1 MDFCTFFLYKFL
13 NVYIEGTGAALISF
27 IENNSTAVLKV
38 DASGVILSANAT
50 AYKIFG
56 YPEDFLTGCEVK
68 KLFPA
73 SAREETGGLGVLSS
87 LTQSDR
93 VNTLETVALRGD
105 DTEFSVEVVLSAVNT
120 NNGKVYVCQVRDIS
134 GRQFTD
140 STDSILHTTL
150 RRVLRG
156 QTPEQFCPSVCEK
169 LVDLLDCPLVWIGTK
184 EDDGSVNVCAAA
196 GVRSAGF
203 PEKPV
208 RWDDPRESFGPSGY
222 VIRSKKTTVVSL
234 DDDKAVDEDGR
245 EHTRQIIC
253 FPLVSHKGVEGVLE
267 IHSAF
272 GKMDLNMLQRL
283 ETFSLRLALS
293 LQIAKDQK
301 NLRLQEASLIS
312 SPTPIF
318 FTDTDG
324 VVFWVNK
331 AFTKLSGYRE
341 EEILNQKISLLKSGI
356 QDAAFY
362 NDLWSTIKGGKTWRG
377 EIVERHKTG
386 SLFTVEQ
393 VIAPVSDASGAVS
406 HYVAIQEDVTERKNA
421 EGRIQHLAN
430 YDQLTGLPNRRLF
443 HERLVEIIARAEKYK
458 TKAALIFADLTNFN
472 RINDTLGHSTGDKLL
487 KAIADRLSRLVSNND
502 FLARIGGDEFA
513 IISENIA
520 NAEAV
525 ALKARSVIETI
536 LAPMQM
542 GNVEVN
548 VGACVGIAI
557 YPDDETE
564 PDRLVNFTDM
574 ALHKAVRSAPNSY
587 FFFSQEMNAE
597 TEERLSLESD
607 LRRALSN
614 NEFVL
619 YYQPQLDLKTG
630 KVLSFEALIR
640 WINPERGM
648 VPPLKFIPIAEDTGL
663 IIPIGNWVL
672 KEALRQMKEW
682 DSLGVPPI
690 CTAVNLSVIQ
700 FQQDDLAA
708 NVEDLLKQFDMSSER
723 LELELTESVVM
734 QDAQKAGN
742 ILSRLSNVG
751 IKLAIDDF
759 GTGYSSLSYLKRFAV
774 NRLKID
780 QSFVRDMTSNSDDA
794 EIAQAII
801 NLGHTLGLEI
811 VSEGVETPEQL
822 ALLRQQGCDV
832 IQGYYIGKPM
842 PAEQI
847 PEFLRN
853 FSLKD

>member
-1 MDFCTFFLYKFL
+1 MKIAPT
-13 NVYIEGTGAALISF
+13 
-27 IENNSTAVLKV
+27 
-38 DASGVILSANAT
+38 GVILSANAV
-50 AYKIFG
+50 AHKIFG
-56 YPEDFLTGCEVK
+56 YPDGSLVNCEIKKILPAAAACDGAVLGQLT
-68 KLFPA
+68 P
-73 SAREETGGLGVLSS
+73 
-87 LTQSDR
+87 LTVSDR
-93 VNTLETVALRGD
+93 INTLETVALRKD
-105 DTEFSVEVVLSAVNT
+105 DTEFSVELVLSAADT
-120 NNGKVYVCQVRDIS
+120 RDGTQYICQVRDVS

-140 STDSILHTTL
+140 SMDAILHTAL

-156 QTPEQFCPSVCEK
+156 QAPERFCGPVCEK

-184 EDDGSVNVCAAA
+184 EDDGTVCVRASAGRAAN
-196 GVRSAGF
+196 GF
-203 PEKPV
+203 PEKTV
-208 RWDDPRESFGPSGY
+208 RWDDPREAFGPTGY
-222 VIRSKKTTVVSL
+222 AIRSKKTTVVSL
-234 DDDKAVDEDGR
+234 EGDKIIDSDGS
-245 EHTRQIIC
+245 EHIRQIIC
-253 FPLVSHKGVEGVLE
+253 FPLVSHRGVEGVLE
-267 IHSAF
+267 IHSGF
-272 GKMDLNMLQRL
+272 GRMDPVTLQRL

-293 LQIAKDQK
+293 LQIAQDQK
-301 NLRLQEASLIS
+301 NLRLQQASLLS
-312 SPTPIF
+312 SPSPIF

-341 EEILNQKISLLKSGI
+341 DEILNRKISLLKSGI

-362 NDLWSTIKGGKTWRG
+362 ENLWSTIKSGKTWRG

-393 VIAPVSDASGAVS
+393 VIAPVFDANGEIS
-406 HYVAIQEDVTERKNA
+406 HFVAMQEDVTERKNA

-443 HERLVEIIARAEKYK
+443 REQLNEIIERSKKYN
-458 TKAALIFADLTNFN
+458 TKVALLFADLTNFN
-472 RINDTLGHSTGDKLL
+472 RINDTLGHAAGDKLL
-487 KAIADRLSRLVSNND
+487 KEIADRLSRLVSNND

-513 IISENIA
+513 IVSENVA

-525 ALKARSVIETI
+525 AVKARSMIETI
-536 LAPMQM
+536 LAPMQIE
-542 GNVEVN
+542 NVEVN

-557 YPDDETE
+557 CPDDDVE
-564 PDRLVNFTDM
+564 PERLVNFTDM
-574 ALHKAVRSAPNSY
+574 ALHKAVRSSPNSY

-597 TEERLSLESD
+597 TAERLALEHD
-607 LRRALSN
+607 LRRALAN

-630 KVLSFEALIR
+630 KILSFEALIR
-640 WINPERGM
+640 WINPDRGM
-648 VPPLKFIPIAEDTGL
+648 VSPMKFIPIAEDTGL

-672 KEALRQMKEW
+672 QEALRQMTQW
-682 DSLGVPPI
+682 DAQGLPPV
-690 CTAVNLSVIQ
+690 CVAVNLSVVQ
-700 FQQDDLAA
+700 FQQDDLASS
-708 NVEDLLKQFDMSSER
+708 VEEALKLYDMPSNR

-742 ILSRLSNVG
+742 VLSRLSNVG

-801 NLGHTLGLEI
+801 NLGHTLGLDI
-811 VSEGVETPEQL
+811 VSEGVETAEQL
-822 ALLRQQGCDV
+822 NLLKRQGCDV
-832 IQGYYIGKPM
+832 IQGYYVGKPM
-842 PAEQI
+842 PAEKI
-847 PEFLRN
+847 PEY
-853 FSLKD
+853 LKSFDIKKISS

>member
-1 MDFCTFFLYKFL
+1 M
-13 NVYIEGTGAALISF
+13 
-27 IENNSTAVLKV
+27 
-38 DASGVILSANAT
+38 SANAV
-50 AYKIFG
+50 AHKIFG
-56 YPEDFLTGCEVK
+56 YPDDFLVGCEIRK
-68 KLFPA
+68 ILPAAAASDGAPLGKLTA
-73 SAREETGGLGVLSS
+73 
-87 LTQSDR
+87 LTVSDQ
-93 VNTLETVALRGD
+93 VNTLETVALRKD
-105 DTEFSVEVVLSAVNT
+105 DTEFAVELVLSAADTRGGVQ
-120 NNGKVYVCQVRDIS
+120 YICQVRDVS

-140 STDSILHTTL
+140 SMDSILHTAL

-156 QTPEQFCPSVCEK
+156 QSPAQFCGPVCEK

-184 EDDGSVNVCAAA
+184 EDDGSVNVCARA
-196 GVRSAGF
+196 GKMAEGF
-203 PEKPV
+203 PAKPV
-208 RWDDPRESFGPSGY
+208 RWDDPRETFGPTGY

-234 DDDKAVDEDGR
+234 EGDKIVDADGS
-245 EHTRQIIC
+245 EHVRQIIC
-253 FPLVSHKGVEGVLE
+253 FPLISHRGVEGVLE
-267 IHSAF
+267 IHSRF
-272 GKMDLNMLQRL
+272 GKMDLGTLQRL

-293 LQIAKDQK
+293 LQIAQDQK
-301 NLRLQEASLIS
+301 NLRLQEASLLS
-312 SPTPIF
+312 SPSPIF
-318 FTDTDG
+318 FTDTNG

-341 EEILNQKISLLKSGI
+341 DEILNSKISVLKSGI
-356 QDAAFY
+356 QDAVFY
-362 NDLWSTIKGGKTWRG
+362 ENLWSTIKAGKTWRG

-393 VIAPVSDASGAVS
+393 VIAPVFDANGQIS
-406 HYVAIQEDVTERKNA
+406 HFVAIQEDVTERKNA

-443 HERLVEIIARAEKYK
+443 REQLNEIIERAKKYN
-458 TKAALIFADLTNFN
+458 TKVALLFADLTNFN
-472 RINDTLGHSTGDKLL
+472 RINDTLGHAAGDKLL
-487 KAIADRLSRLVSNND
+487 KAIADRLARLVSNND

-513 IISENIA
+513 IVSENIA

-525 ALKARSVIETI
+525 AVKARSMIETI
-536 LAPMQM
+536 LAPMQIE
-542 GNVEVN
+542 NVEVN

-557 YPDDETE
+557 CPDDEVE
-564 PDRLVNFTDM
+564 PERLVNFTDM
-574 ALHKAVRSAPNSY
+574 ALHKAVRSSPNSY

-597 TEERLSLESD
+597 TAERLSLEHD
-607 LRRALSN
+607 LRRALAN

-630 KVLSFEALIR
+630 KILSFEALIR
-640 WINPERGM
+640 WINAERGM
-648 VPPLKFIPIAEDTGL
+648 VSPMKFIPIAEDTGL
-663 IIPIGNWVL
+663 IIPIGSWVL
-672 KEALRQMKEW
+672 QEALRQMTQW
-682 DSLGVPPI
+682 DAQGLSPFSV
-690 CTAVNLSVIQ
+690 AVNLSVVQ
-700 FQQDDLAA
+700 FQQDDLASG
-708 NVEDLLKQFDMSSER
+708 VEEALKRYNMPSSR

-742 ILSRLSNVG
+742 VLSRLSNVG

-822 ALLRQQGCDV
+822 NLLKRQGCDV
-832 IQGYYIGKPM
+832 IQGYYVGKPM
-842 PAEQI
+842 PADMI
-847 PEFLRN
+847 PDY
-853 FSLKD
+853 LKSFDLKKISS

>member
-1 MDFCTFFLYKFL
+1 M
-13 NVYIEGTGAALISF
+13 
-27 IENNSTAVLKV
+27 
-38 DASGVILSANAT
+38 SANAV
-50 AYKIFG
+50 AHKIFG
-56 YPEDFLTGCEVK
+56 YPDDFLVGCEIRK
-68 KLFPA
+68 ILPAA
-73 SAREETGGLGVLSS
+73 SASDGAPLGK
-87 LTQSDR
+87 LTALTVSDQ
-93 VNTLETVALRGD
+93 VNTLETVALRKD
-105 DTEFSVEVVLSAVNT
+105 DTEFAVELVLSAADTRDGVQ
-120 NNGKVYVCQVRDIS
+120 YICQVRDVS

-140 STDSILHTTL
+140 SMDSILHTAL

-156 QTPEQFCPSVCEK
+156 QSPAQFCGPVCEK

-184 EDDGSVNVCAAA
+184 EDDGSVNVCARA
-196 GVRSAGF
+196 GKMSEGF

-208 RWDDPRESFGPSGY
+208 RWDDPRETFGPTGY

-234 DDDKAVDEDGR
+234 EGDKIVDADGS
-245 EHTRQIIC
+245 EHVRQIIC
-253 FPLVSHKGVEGVLE
+253 FPLISHRGVEGVLE
-267 IHSAF
+267 IHSRF
-272 GKMDLNMLQRL
+272 GKMDLGTLQRL

-293 LQIAKDQK
+293 LQIAQDQK
-301 NLRLQEASLIS
+301 NLRLQEASLLS
-312 SPTPIF
+312 SPSPIF
-318 FTDTDG
+318 FTDTNG

-341 EEILNQKISLLKSGI
+341 DEILNSKISVLKSGI

-362 NDLWSTIKGGKTWRG
+362 ENLWSTIKAGKTWRG

-393 VIAPVSDASGAVS
+393 VIAPVFDANGQIS
-406 HYVAIQEDVTERKNA
+406 HFVAIQEDVTERKNA

-443 HERLVEIIARAEKYK
+443 REQLNEIIERAKKYN
-458 TKAALIFADLTNFN
+458 TKVALLFADLTNFN
-472 RINDTLGHSTGDKLL
+472 RINDTLGHAAGDKLL
-487 KAIADRLSRLVSNND
+487 KAIADRLARLVSNND

-513 IISENIA
+513 IVSENIA

-525 ALKARSVIETI
+525 AVKARSMIETI
-536 LAPMQM
+536 LAPMQIE
-542 GNVEVN
+542 NVEVN

-557 YPDDETE
+557 CPDDEVE
-564 PDRLVNFTDM
+564 PERLVNFTDM
-574 ALHKAVRSAPNSY
+574 ALHKAVRSSPNSY

-597 TEERLSLESD
+597 TAERLSLEHD
-607 LRRALSN
+607 LRRALAN

-630 KVLSFEALIR
+630 KILSFEALIR
-640 WINPERGM
+640 WINAERGM
-648 VPPLKFIPIAEDTGL
+648 VSPMKFIPIAEDTGL
-663 IIPIGNWVL
+663 IIPIGSWVL
-672 KEALRQMKEW
+672 QEALRQMTQW
-682 DSLGVPPI
+682 DAQGLPPFSV
-690 CTAVNLSVIQ
+690 AVNLSVVQ
-700 FQQDDLAA
+700 FQQDDLASG
-708 NVEDLLKQFDMSSER
+708 VEEALKRYNMPSNR

-742 ILSRLSNVG
+742 VLSRLSNVG

-822 ALLRQQGCDV
+822 NLLKRQGCDV
-832 IQGYYIGKPM
+832 IQGYYVGKPM
-842 PAEQI
+842 PADMI
-847 PEFLRN
+847 PDY
-853 FSLKD
+853 LKSFDLKKISS

>member
-1 MDFCTFFLYKFL
+1 M
-13 NVYIEGTGAALISF
+13 
-27 IENNSTAVLKV
+27 
-38 DASGVILSANAT
+38 SANAV
-50 AYKIFG
+50 AHKIFG
-56 YPEDFLTGCEVK
+56 YPDDFLVGCEIRK
-68 KLFPA
+68 ILPAAAASDGAPLGKLTA
-73 SAREETGGLGVLSS
+73 
-87 LTQSDR
+87 LTVSDQ
-93 VNTLETVALRGD
+93 VNTLETVALRKD
-105 DTEFSVEVVLSAVNT
+105 DTEFAVELVLSAADTRGGVQ
-120 NNGKVYVCQVRDIS
+120 YICQVRDVS

-140 STDSILHTTL
+140 SMDSILHTAL

-156 QTPEQFCPSVCEK
+156 QSPAQFCGPVCEK

-184 EDDGSVNVCAAA
+184 EDDGSVNVCARA
-196 GVRSAGF
+196 GKMAEGF
-203 PEKPV
+203 PAKPV
-208 RWDDPRESFGPSGY
+208 RWDDPRETFGPTGY

-234 DDDKAVDEDGR
+234 EGDKIVDADGS
-245 EHTRQIIC
+245 EHVRQIIC
-253 FPLVSHKGVEGVLE
+253 FPLISHRGVEGVLE
-267 IHSAF
+267 IHSRF
-272 GKMDLNMLQRL
+272 GKMDLGTLQRL

-293 LQIAKDQK
+293 LQIAQDQK
-301 NLRLQEASLIS
+301 NLRLQEASLLS
-312 SPTPIF
+312 SPSPIF
-318 FTDTDG
+318 FTDTNG

-341 EEILNQKISLLKSGI
+341 DEILNSKISVLKSGI

-362 NDLWSTIKGGKTWRG
+362 ENLWSTIKAGKTWRG

-393 VIAPVSDASGAVS
+393 VIAPVFDANGQIS
-406 HYVAIQEDVTERKNA
+406 HFVAIQEDVTERKNA

-443 HERLVEIIARAEKYK
+443 REQLNEIIERAKKYN
-458 TKAALIFADLTNFN
+458 TKVALLFADLTNFN
-472 RINDTLGHSTGDKLL
+472 RINDTLGHAAGDKLL
-487 KAIADRLSRLVSNND
+487 KAIADRLARLISNND

-513 IISENIA
+513 IVSENIA

-525 ALKARSVIETI
+525 AVKARSMIETI
-536 LAPMQM
+536 LAPMQIE
-542 GNVEVN
+542 NVEVN

-557 YPDDETE
+557 CPDDEVE
-564 PDRLVNFTDM
+564 PERLVNFTDM
-574 ALHKAVRSAPNSY
+574 ALHKAVRSSPNSY

-597 TEERLSLESD
+597 TAERLSLEHD
-607 LRRALSN
+607 LRRALAN

-630 KVLSFEALIR
+630 KILSFEALIR
-640 WINPERGM
+640 WINAERGM
-648 VPPLKFIPIAEDTGL
+648 VSPMKFIPIAEDTGL
-663 IIPIGNWVL
+663 IIPIGSWVL
-672 KEALRQMKEW
+672 QEALRQMTQW
-682 DSLGVPPI
+682 DAQGLPPFSV
-690 CTAVNLSVIQ
+690 AVNLSVVQ
-700 FQQDDLAA
+700 FQQDDLASG
-708 NVEDLLKQFDMSSER
+708 VEEALKRYNMPSSR

-742 ILSRLSNVG
+742 VLSRLSNVG

-822 ALLRQQGCDV
+822 NLLKRQGCDV
-832 IQGYYIGKPM
+832 IQGYYVGKPM
-842 PAEQI
+842 PADMI
-847 PEFLRN
+847 PDY
-853 FSLKD
+853 LKSFDLKKISS

>member
-1 MDFCTFFLYKFL
+1 M
-13 NVYIEGTGAALISF
+13 
-27 IENNSTAVLKV
+27 
-38 DASGVILSANAT
+38 SANAV
-50 AYKIFG
+50 AHKIFG
-56 YPEDFLTGCEVK
+56 YPDDFLVGCEIRK
-68 KLFPA
+68 ILPAAAASDGAPLGKLTA
-73 SAREETGGLGVLSS
+73 
-87 LTQSDR
+87 LTVSDQ
-93 VNTLETVALRGD
+93 VNTLETVALRKD
-105 DTEFSVEVVLSAVNT
+105 DTEFAVELVLSAADTRDGVQ
-120 NNGKVYVCQVRDIS
+120 YICQVRDVS

-140 STDSILHTTL
+140 SMDSILHTAL

-156 QTPEQFCPSVCEK
+156 QSPAQFCGPVCEK

-184 EDDGSVNVCAAA
+184 EDDGSVNVCARA
-196 GVRSAGF
+196 GKMSEGF

-208 RWDDPRESFGPSGY
+208 RWDDPRETFGPTGY

-234 DDDKAVDEDGR
+234 EGDKIVDADGS
-245 EHTRQIIC
+245 EHVRQIIC
-253 FPLVSHKGVEGVLE
+253 FPLISHRGVEGVLE
-267 IHSAF
+267 IHSRF
-272 GKMDLNMLQRL
+272 GKMDLGTLQRL

-293 LQIAKDQK
+293 LQIAQDQK
-301 NLRLQEASLIS
+301 NLRLQEASLLS
-312 SPTPIF
+312 SPSPIF
-318 FTDTDG
+318 FTDTNG

-341 EEILNQKISLLKSGI
+341 DEILNSKISVLKSGI

-362 NDLWSTIKGGKTWRG
+362 ENLWSTIKAGKTWRG

-393 VIAPVSDASGAVS
+393 VIAPVFDANGQIS
-406 HYVAIQEDVTERKNA
+406 HFVAIQEDVTERKNA

-443 HERLVEIIARAEKYK
+443 REQLNEIIERAKKYN
-458 TKAALIFADLTNFN
+458 TKVALLFADLTNFN
-472 RINDTLGHSTGDKLL
+472 RINDTLGHAAGDKLL
-487 KAIADRLSRLVSNND
+487 KAIADRLARLVSNND

-513 IISENIA
+513 IVSENIA

-525 ALKARSVIETI
+525 AVKARSMIETI
-536 LAPMQM
+536 LAPMQIE
-542 GNVEVN
+542 NVEVN

-557 YPDDETE
+557 CPDDEVE
-564 PDRLVNFTDM
+564 PERLVNFTDM
-574 ALHKAVRSAPNSY
+574 ALHKAVRSSPNSY

-597 TEERLSLESD
+597 TAERLSLEHD
-607 LRRALSN
+607 LRRALAN

-630 KVLSFEALIR
+630 KILSFEALIR
-640 WINPERGM
+640 WINAERGM
-648 VPPLKFIPIAEDTGL
+648 VSPMKFIPIAEDTGL
-663 IIPIGNWVL
+663 IIPIGSWVL
-672 KEALRQMKEW
+672 QEALRQMTQW
-682 DSLGVPPI
+682 DAQGLPPFSV
-690 CTAVNLSVIQ
+690 AVNLSVVQ
-700 FQQDDLAA
+700 FQQDDLASG
-708 NVEDLLKQFDMSSER
+708 VEEALKRYNMPSSR

-742 ILSRLSNVG
+742 VLSRLSNVG

-794 EIAQAII
+794 EISQAII

-822 ALLRQQGCDV
+822 NLLKRQGCDV
-832 IQGYYIGKPM
+832 IQGYYVGKPM
-842 PAEQI
+842 PADII
-847 PEFLRN
+847 PDY
-853 FSLKD
+853 LKSFDLKKISS

>member
-1 MDFCTFFLYKFL
+1 M
-13 NVYIEGTGAALISF
+13 
-27 IENNSTAVLKV
+27 
-38 DASGVILSANAT
+38 SANAV
-50 AYKIFG
+50 AHKIFG
-56 YPEDFLTGCEVK
+56 YPDDFLVGCEIRK
-68 KLFPA
+68 ILPAAAASDGAPLGKLTA
-73 SAREETGGLGVLSS
+73 
-87 LTQSDR
+87 LTVSDQ
-93 VNTLETVALRGD
+93 VNTLETVALRKD
-105 DTEFSVEVVLSAVNT
+105 DTEFAVELVLSAADTRGGVQ
-120 NNGKVYVCQVRDIS
+120 YICQVRDVS

-140 STDSILHTTL
+140 SMDSILHTAL

-156 QTPEQFCPSVCEK
+156 QSPAQFCGPVCEK

-184 EDDGSVNVCAAA
+184 EDDGSVNVCARA
-196 GVRSAGF
+196 GKMAEGF
-203 PEKPV
+203 PAKPV
-208 RWDDPRESFGPSGY
+208 RWDDPRETFGPTGY

-234 DDDKAVDEDGR
+234 EGDKIVDADGS
-245 EHTRQIIC
+245 EHVRQIIC
-253 FPLVSHKGVEGVLE
+253 FPLISHRGVEGVLE
-267 IHSAF
+267 IHSRF
-272 GKMDLNMLQRL
+272 GKMDLGTLQRL

-293 LQIAKDQK
+293 LQIAQDQK
-301 NLRLQEASLIS
+301 NLRLQEASLLS
-312 SPTPIF
+312 SPSPIF
-318 FTDTDG
+318 FTDTNG

-341 EEILNQKISLLKSGI
+341 DEILNSKISVLKSGI
-356 QDAAFY
+356 QDAVFY
-362 NDLWSTIKGGKTWRG
+362 ENLWSTIKAGKTWRG

-393 VIAPVSDASGAVS
+393 VIAPVFDANGQIS
-406 HYVAIQEDVTERKNA
+406 HFVAIQEDVTERKNA

-443 HERLVEIIARAEKYK
+443 REQLNEIIERAKKYN
-458 TKAALIFADLTNFN
+458 TKVALLFADLTNFN
-472 RINDTLGHSTGDKLL
+472 RINDTLGHAAGDKLL
-487 KAIADRLSRLVSNND
+487 KAIADRLARLVSNND

-513 IISENIA
+513 IVSENIA

-525 ALKARSVIETI
+525 AVKARSMIETI
-536 LAPMQM
+536 LAPMQIE
-542 GNVEVN
+542 NVEVN

-557 YPDDETE
+557 CPDDEVE
-564 PDRLVNFTDM
+564 PERLVNFTDM
-574 ALHKAVRSAPNSY
+574 ALHKAVRSSPNSY

-597 TEERLSLESD
+597 TAERLSLEHD
-607 LRRALSN
+607 LRRALAN

-630 KVLSFEALIR
+630 KILSFEALIR
-640 WINPERGM
+640 WINAERGM
-648 VPPLKFIPIAEDTGL
+648 VSPMKFIPIAEDTGL
-663 IIPIGNWVL
+663 IIPIGSWVL
-672 KEALRQMKEW
+672 QEALRQMTQW
-682 DSLGVPPI
+682 DAQGLPPFSV
-690 CTAVNLSVIQ
+690 AVNLSVVQ
-700 FQQDDLAA
+700 FQQDDLASG
-708 NVEDLLKQFDMSSER
+708 VEEALKRYNMPSSR

-742 ILSRLSNVG
+742 VLSRLSNVG

-822 ALLRQQGCDV
+822 NLLKRQGCDV
-832 IQGYYIGKPM
+832 IQGYYVGKPM
-842 PAEQI
+842 PADMI
-847 PEFLRN
+847 PDY
-853 FSLKD
+853 LKSFDLKKISS

>member
-1 MDFCTFFLYKFL
+1 M
-13 NVYIEGTGAALISF
+13 
-27 IENNSTAVLKV
+27 
-38 DASGVILSANAT
+38 SANAV
-50 AYKIFG
+50 AHKIFG
-56 YPEDFLTGCEVK
+56 YPDDFLVGCEIRK
-68 KLFPA
+68 ILPAAAASDGAPLGKLTA
-73 SAREETGGLGVLSS
+73 
-87 LTQSDR
+87 LTVSDQ
-93 VNTLETVALRGD
+93 VNTLETVALRKD
-105 DTEFSVEVVLSAVNT
+105 DTEFAVELVLSAADTRGGVQ
-120 NNGKVYVCQVRDIS
+120 YICQVRDVS

-140 STDSILHTTL
+140 SMDSILHTAL

-156 QTPEQFCPSVCEK
+156 QSPAQFCGPVCEK

-184 EDDGSVNVCAAA
+184 EDDGSVNVCARA
-196 GVRSAGF
+196 GKMAEGF
-203 PEKPV
+203 PAKPV
-208 RWDDPRESFGPSGY
+208 RWDDPRETFGPTGY

-234 DDDKAVDEDGR
+234 EGDKIVDADGS
-245 EHTRQIIC
+245 EHVRQIIC
-253 FPLVSHKGVEGVLE
+253 FPLISHRGVEGVLE
-267 IHSAF
+267 IHSRF
-272 GKMDLNMLQRL
+272 GKMDLGTLQRL

-293 LQIAKDQK
+293 LQIAQDQK
-301 NLRLQEASLIS
+301 NLRLQEASLLS
-312 SPTPIF
+312 SPSPIF
-318 FTDTDG
+318 FTDTNG

-341 EEILNQKISLLKSGI
+341 DEILNSKISVLKSGI

-362 NDLWSTIKGGKTWRG
+362 ENLWSTIKAGKTWRG

-393 VIAPVSDASGAVS
+393 VIAPVFDANGQIS
-406 HYVAIQEDVTERKNA
+406 HFVAIQEDVTERKNA

-443 HERLVEIIARAEKYK
+443 REQLNEIIERAKKYN
-458 TKAALIFADLTNFN
+458 TKVALLFADLTNFN
-472 RINDTLGHSTGDKLL
+472 RINDTLGHAAGDKLL
-487 KAIADRLSRLVSNND
+487 KAIADRLARLVSNND

-513 IISENIA
+513 IVSENIA

-525 ALKARSVIETI
+525 AVKARSMIETI
-536 LAPMQM
+536 LAPMQIE
-542 GNVEVN
+542 NVEVN

-557 YPDDETE
+557 CPDDEVE
-564 PDRLVNFTDM
+564 PERLVNFTDM
-574 ALHKAVRSAPNSY
+574 ALHKAVRSSPNSY

-597 TEERLSLESD
+597 TAERLSLEHD
-607 LRRALSN
+607 LRRALAN

-630 KVLSFEALIR
+630 KILSFEALIR
-640 WINPERGM
+640 WINAERGM
-648 VPPLKFIPIAEDTGL
+648 VSPMKFIPIAEDTGL
-663 IIPIGNWVL
+663 IIPIGSWVL
-672 KEALRQMKEW
+672 QEALRQMTQW
-682 DSLGVPPI
+682 DAQGLPPFSV
-690 CTAVNLSVIQ
+690 AVNLSVVQ
-700 FQQDDLAA
+700 FQQDDLASG
-708 NVEDLLKQFDMSSER
+708 VEEALKRYNMPSSR

-742 ILSRLSNVG
+742 VLSRLSNVG

-822 ALLRQQGCDV
+822 NLLKRQGCDV
-832 IQGYYIGKPM
+832 IQGYYVGKPM
-842 PAEQI
+842 SADMI
-847 PEFLRN
+847 PDY
-853 FSLKD
+853 LKSFDLKKISS

>member
-1 MDFCTFFLYKFL
+1 M
-13 NVYIEGTGAALISF
+13 
-27 IENNSTAVLKV
+27 
-38 DASGVILSANAT
+38 SANAV
-50 AYKIFG
+50 AHKIFG
-56 YPEDFLTGCEVK
+56 YPDDFLVGCEIRK
-68 KLFPA
+68 ILPAAAASDGAPLGKLTA
-73 SAREETGGLGVLSS
+73 
-87 LTQSDR
+87 LTVSDQ
-93 VNTLETVALRGD
+93 VNTLETVALRKD
-105 DTEFSVEVVLSAVNT
+105 DTEFAVELVLSAADTRGGVQ
-120 NNGKVYVCQVRDIS
+120 YICQVRDVS

-140 STDSILHTTL
+140 SMDSILHTAL

-156 QTPEQFCPSVCEK
+156 QSPAQFCGPVCEK

-184 EDDGSVNVCAAA
+184 EDDGSVNVCARA
-196 GVRSAGF
+196 GKMAEGF
-203 PEKPV
+203 PAKPV
-208 RWDDPRESFGPSGY
+208 RWDDPRETFGPTGY

-234 DDDKAVDEDGR
+234 EGDKIVDADGS
-245 EHTRQIIC
+245 EHVRQIIC
-253 FPLVSHKGVEGVLE
+253 FPLISHRGVEGVLE
-267 IHSAF
+267 IHSRF
-272 GKMDLNMLQRL
+272 GKMDLGTLQRL

-293 LQIAKDQK
+293 LQIAQDQK
-301 NLRLQEASLIS
+301 NLRLQEASLLS
-312 SPTPIF
+312 SPSPIF
-318 FTDTDG
+318 FTDTNG

-341 EEILNQKISLLKSGI
+341 DEILNSKISVLKSGI

-362 NDLWSTIKGGKTWRG
+362 ENLWSTIKAGKTWRG

-393 VIAPVSDASGAVS
+393 VIAPVFDANGQIS
-406 HYVAIQEDVTERKNA
+406 HFVAIQEDVTERKNA

-443 HERLVEIIARAEKYK
+443 HGQLNEIIERAKKYN
-458 TKAALIFADLTNFN
+458 TKVALLFADLTNFN
-472 RINDTLGHSTGDKLL
+472 RINDTLGHAAGDKLL
-487 KAIADRLSRLVSNND
+487 KAIADRLARLVSNND

-513 IISENIA
+513 IVSENIA

-525 ALKARSVIETI
+525 AVKARSMIETI
-536 LAPMQM
+536 LAPMQIE
-542 GNVEVN
+542 NVEVN

-557 YPDDETE
+557 CPDDEVE
-564 PDRLVNFTDM
+564 PERLVNFTDM
-574 ALHKAVRSAPNSY
+574 ALHKAVRSSPNSY

-597 TEERLSLESD
+597 TAERLSLEHD
-607 LRRALSN
+607 LRRALAN

-630 KVLSFEALIR
+630 KILSFEALIR
-640 WINPERGM
+640 WINAERGM
-648 VPPLKFIPIAEDTGL
+648 VSPMKFIPIAEDTGL
-663 IIPIGNWVL
+663 IIPIGSWVL
-672 KEALRQMKEW
+672 QEALRQMTQW
-682 DSLGVPPI
+682 DAQGLPPFSV
-690 CTAVNLSVIQ
+690 AVNLSVVQ
-700 FQQDDLAA
+700 FQQDDLASG
-708 NVEDLLKQFDMSSER
+708 VEEALKRYNMPSSR

-742 ILSRLSNVG
+742 VLSRLSNVG

-822 ALLRQQGCDV
+822 NLLKRQGCDV
-832 IQGYYIGKPM
+832 IQGYYVGKPM
-842 PAEQI
+842 PADMI
-847 PEFLRN
+847 PDY
-853 FSLKD
+853 LKSFDLKKISS

>member
-1 MDFCTFFLYKFL
+1 M
-13 NVYIEGTGAALISF
+13 
-27 IENNSTAVLKV
+27 
-38 DASGVILSANAT
+38 SANAV
-50 AYKIFG
+50 AHKIFG
-56 YPEDFLTGCEVK
+56 YPDDFLVGCEIRK
-68 KLFPA
+68 ILPAAAASDGAPLGKLTA
-73 SAREETGGLGVLSS
+73 
-87 LTQSDR
+87 LTVSDQ
-93 VNTLETVALRGD
+93 VNTLETVALRKD
-105 DTEFSVEVVLSAVNT
+105 DTEFTVELVLSAADTRGGVQ
-120 NNGKVYVCQVRDIS
+120 YICQVRDVS

-140 STDSILHTTL
+140 SMDSILHTAL

-156 QTPEQFCPSVCEK
+156 QSPAQFCGPVCEK

-184 EDDGSVNVCAAA
+184 EDDGSVNVCARA
-196 GVRSAGF
+196 GKMAEGF
-203 PEKPV
+203 PAKPV
-208 RWDDPRESFGPSGY
+208 RWDDPRETFGPTGY

-234 DDDKAVDEDGR
+234 EGDKIVDADGS
-245 EHTRQIIC
+245 EHVRQIIC
-253 FPLVSHKGVEGVLE
+253 FPLISHRGVEGVLE
-267 IHSAF
+267 IHSRF
-272 GKMDLNMLQRL
+272 GKMDLGTLQRL

-293 LQIAKDQK
+293 LQIAQDQK
-301 NLRLQEASLIS
+301 NLRLQEASLLS
-312 SPTPIF
+312 SPSPIF
-318 FTDTDG
+318 FTDTNG

-341 EEILNQKISLLKSGI
+341 DEILNSKISVLKSGI

-362 NDLWSTIKGGKTWRG
+362 ENLWSTIKAGKTWRG

-393 VIAPVSDASGAVS
+393 VIAPVFDANGQIS
-406 HYVAIQEDVTERKNA
+406 HFVAIQEDVTERKNA

-443 HERLVEIIARAEKYK
+443 REQLNEIIERAKKYN
-458 TKAALIFADLTNFN
+458 TKVALLFADLTNFN
-472 RINDTLGHSTGDKLL
+472 RINDTLGHAAGDKLL
-487 KAIADRLSRLVSNND
+487 KAIADRLARLVSNND

-513 IISENIA
+513 IVSENIA

-525 ALKARSVIETI
+525 AVKARSMIETI
-536 LAPMQM
+536 LAPMQIE
-542 GNVEVN
+542 NVEVN

-557 YPDDETE
+557 CPDDEVE
-564 PDRLVNFTDM
+564 PERLVNFTDM
-574 ALHKAVRSAPNSY
+574 ALHKAVRSSPNSY

-597 TEERLSLESD
+597 TAERLSLEHD
-607 LRRALSN
+607 LRRALAN

-630 KVLSFEALIR
+630 KILSFEALIR
-640 WINPERGM
+640 WINAERGM
-648 VPPLKFIPIAEDTGL
+648 VSPMKFIPIAEDTGL
-663 IIPIGNWVL
+663 IIPIGSWVL
-672 KEALRQMKEW
+672 QEALRQMTQW
-682 DSLGVPPI
+682 DAQGLPPFSV
-690 CTAVNLSVIQ
+690 AVNLSVVQ
-700 FQQDDLAA
+700 FQQDDLASG
-708 NVEDLLKQFDMSSER
+708 VEEALKRYNMPSSR

-742 ILSRLSNVG
+742 VLSRLSNVG

-822 ALLRQQGCDV
+822 NLLKRQGCDV
-832 IQGYYIGKPM
+832 IQGYYVGKPM
-842 PAEQI
+842 PADMI
-847 PEFLRN
+847 PDY
-853 FSLKD
+853 LKSFDLKKISS

>member
-1 MDFCTFFLYKFL
+1 M
-13 NVYIEGTGAALISF
+13 
-27 IENNSTAVLKV
+27 
-38 DASGVILSANAT
+38 SANAV
-50 AYKIFG
+50 AHKIFG
-56 YPEDFLTGCEVK
+56 YPDDFLVGCEIRK
-68 KLFPA
+68 ILPAAAASDGAPLGKLTA
-73 SAREETGGLGVLSS
+73 
-87 LTQSDR
+87 LTVSDQ
-93 VNTLETVALRGD
+93 VNTLETVALRKD
-105 DTEFSVEVVLSAVNT
+105 DTEFAVELVLSAADTRGGVQ
-120 NNGKVYVCQVRDIS
+120 YICQVRDVS

-140 STDSILHTTL
+140 SMDSILHTAL

-156 QTPEQFCPSVCEK
+156 QSPAQFCGPVCEK

-184 EDDGSVNVCAAA
+184 EDDGSVNVCARA
-196 GVRSAGF
+196 GKMAEGF

-208 RWDDPRESFGPSGY
+208 RWDDPRETFGPTGY

-234 DDDKAVDEDGR
+234 EGDKIVDADGS
-245 EHTRQIIC
+245 EHVRQIIC
-253 FPLVSHKGVEGVLE
+253 FPLISHRGVEGVLE
-267 IHSAF
+267 IHSRF
-272 GKMDLNMLQRL
+272 GKMDLGTLQRL

-293 LQIAKDQK
+293 LQIAQDQK
-301 NLRLQEASLIS
+301 NLRLQEASLLS
-312 SPTPIF
+312 SPSPIF
-318 FTDTDG
+318 FTDTNG

-341 EEILNQKISLLKSGI
+341 DEILNSKISVLKSGI
-356 QDAAFY
+356 QDAVFY
-362 NDLWSTIKGGKTWRG
+362 ENLWSTIKAGKTWRG

-393 VIAPVSDASGAVS
+393 VIAPVFDANGQIS
-406 HYVAIQEDVTERKNA
+406 HFVAIQEDVTERKNA

-443 HERLVEIIARAEKYK
+443 REQLNEIIERAKKYN
-458 TKAALIFADLTNFN
+458 TKVALLFADLTNFN
-472 RINDTLGHSTGDKLL
+472 RINDTLGHAAGDKLL
-487 KAIADRLSRLVSNND
+487 KAIADRLARLVSNND

-513 IISENIA
+513 IVSENIA

-525 ALKARSVIETI
+525 AVKARSMIETI
-536 LAPMQM
+536 LAPMQIE
-542 GNVEVN
+542 NVEVN

-557 YPDDETE
+557 CPDDEVE
-564 PDRLVNFTDM
+564 PERLVNFTDM
-574 ALHKAVRSAPNSY
+574 ALHKAVRSSPNSY

-597 TEERLSLESD
+597 TAERLSLEHD
-607 LRRALSN
+607 LRRALAN

-630 KVLSFEALIR
+630 KILSFEALIR
-640 WINPERGM
+640 WINAERGM
-648 VPPLKFIPIAEDTGL
+648 VSPMKFIPIAEDTGL
-663 IIPIGNWVL
+663 IIPIGSWVL
-672 KEALRQMKEW
+672 QEALRQMTQW
-682 DSLGVPPI
+682 DAQGLPPFSV
-690 CTAVNLSVIQ
+690 AVNLSVVQ
-700 FQQDDLAA
+700 FQQDDLASG
-708 NVEDLLKQFDMSSER
+708 VEEALKRYNMPSSR

-742 ILSRLSNVG
+742 VLSRLSNVG

-822 ALLRQQGCDV
+822 NLLKRQGCDV
-832 IQGYYIGKPM
+832 IQGYYVGKPM
-842 PAEQI
+842 PADMI
-847 PEFLRN
+847 PDY
-853 FSLKD
+853 LKSFDLKKISS

>member
-1 MDFCTFFLYKFL
+1 M
-13 NVYIEGTGAALISF
+13 
-27 IENNSTAVLKV
+27 
-38 DASGVILSANAT
+38 SANAV
-50 AYKIFG
+50 AHKIFG
-56 YPEDFLTGCEVK
+56 YPDDFLVGCEIRK
-68 KLFPA
+68 ILPAAAASDGAPLGKLTA
-73 SAREETGGLGVLSS
+73 
-87 LTQSDR
+87 LTVSDQ
-93 VNTLETVALRGD
+93 VNTLETVALRKD
-105 DTEFSVEVVLSAVNT
+105 DTEFAVELVLSAADTRGGVQ
-120 NNGKVYVCQVRDIS
+120 YICQVRDVS

-140 STDSILHTTL
+140 SMDSILHTAL

-156 QTPEQFCPSVCEK
+156 QSPAQFCGPVCEK

-184 EDDGSVNVCAAA
+184 EDDGSVNVCARA
-196 GVRSAGF
+196 GKMAEGF

-208 RWDDPRESFGPSGY
+208 RWDDPRETFGPTGY

-234 DDDKAVDEDGR
+234 EGDKIVDADGS
-245 EHTRQIIC
+245 EHVRQIIC
-253 FPLVSHKGVEGVLE
+253 FPLISHRGVEGVLE
-267 IHSAF
+267 IHSRF
-272 GKMDLNMLQRL
+272 GKMDLGTLQRL

-293 LQIAKDQK
+293 LQIAQDQK
-301 NLRLQEASLIS
+301 NLRLQEASLLS
-312 SPTPIF
+312 SPSPIF
-318 FTDTDG
+318 FTDTNG

-341 EEILNQKISLLKSGI
+341 DEILNSKISVLKSGI

-362 NDLWSTIKGGKTWRG
+362 ENLWSTIKAGKTWRG

-393 VIAPVSDASGAVS
+393 VIAPVFDANGQIS
-406 HYVAIQEDVTERKNA
+406 HFVAIQEDVTERKNA

-443 HERLVEIIARAEKYK
+443 REQLNEIIERAKKYN
-458 TKAALIFADLTNFN
+458 TKVALLFADLTNFN
-472 RINDTLGHSTGDKLL
+472 RINDTLGHAAGDKLL
-487 KAIADRLSRLVSNND
+487 KAIADRLARLVSNND

-513 IISENIA
+513 IVSENIA

-525 ALKARSVIETI
+525 AVKARSMIETI
-536 LAPMQM
+536 LAPMQIE
-542 GNVEVN
+542 NVEVN

-557 YPDDETE
+557 CPDDEVE
-564 PDRLVNFTDM
+564 PERLVNFTDM
-574 ALHKAVRSAPNSY
+574 ALHKAVRSSPNSY

-597 TEERLSLESD
+597 TAERLSLEHD
-607 LRRALSN
+607 LRRALAN

-630 KVLSFEALIR
+630 KILSFEALIR
-640 WINPERGM
+640 WINAERGM
-648 VPPLKFIPIAEDTGL
+648 VSPMKFIPIAEDTGL
-663 IIPIGNWVL
+663 IIPIGSWVL
-672 KEALRQMKEW
+672 QEALRQMTQW
-682 DSLGVPPI
+682 DAQGLPPFSV
-690 CTAVNLSVIQ
+690 AVNLSVVQ
-700 FQQDDLAA
+700 FQQDDLASG
-708 NVEDLLKQFDMSSER
+708 VEEALKRYNMPSSR

-742 ILSRLSNVG
+742 VLSRLSNVG

-822 ALLRQQGCDV
+822 NLLKRQGCDV
-832 IQGYYIGKPM
+832 IQGYYVGKPM
-842 PAEQI
+842 PADMI
-847 PEFLRN
+847 PDY
-853 FSLKD
+853 LKSFDLKKISS

>member
-1 MDFCTFFLYKFL
+1 M
-13 NVYIEGTGAALISF
+13 
-27 IENNSTAVLKV
+27 
-38 DASGVILSANAT
+38 SANAV
-50 AYKIFG
+50 AHKIFG
-56 YPEDFLTGCEVK
+56 YPDDFLVGCEIRK
-68 KLFPA
+68 ILPAAAASDGAPLGKLTA
-73 SAREETGGLGVLSS
+73 
-87 LTQSDR
+87 LTVSDQ
-93 VNTLETVALRGD
+93 VNTLETVALRKD
-105 DTEFSVEVVLSAVNT
+105 DTEFAVELVLSAADTRDGVQ
-120 NNGKVYVCQVRDIS
+120 YICQVRDVS

-140 STDSILHTTL
+140 SMDSILHTAL

-156 QTPEQFCPSVCEK
+156 QSPAQFCGPVCEK

-184 EDDGSVNVCAAA
+184 EDDGSVNVCARA
-196 GVRSAGF
+196 GKMAEGF
-203 PEKPV
+203 PAKPV
-208 RWDDPRESFGPSGY
+208 RWDDPRETFGPTGY

-234 DDDKAVDEDGR
+234 EGDKIVDADGS
-245 EHTRQIIC
+245 EHVRQIIC
-253 FPLVSHKGVEGVLE
+253 FPLISHRGVEGVLE
-267 IHSAF
+267 IHSRF
-272 GKMDLNMLQRL
+272 GKMDLGTLQRL

-293 LQIAKDQK
+293 LQIAQDQK
-301 NLRLQEASLIS
+301 NLRLQEASLLS
-312 SPTPIF
+312 SPSPIF
-318 FTDTDG
+318 FTDTNG

-341 EEILNQKISLLKSGI
+341 DEILNSKISVLKSGI

-362 NDLWSTIKGGKTWRG
+362 ENLWSTIKAGKTWRG

-393 VIAPVSDASGAVS
+393 VIAPVFDANGQIS
-406 HYVAIQEDVTERKNA
+406 HFVAIQEDVTERKNA

-443 HERLVEIIARAEKYK
+443 HEQLNEIIERAKKYN
-458 TKAALIFADLTNFN
+458 TKVALLFADLTNFN
-472 RINDTLGHSTGDKLL
+472 RINDTLGHAAGDKLL
-487 KAIADRLSRLVSNND
+487 KAIADRLARLVSNND

-513 IISENIA
+513 IVSENIA

-525 ALKARSVIETI
+525 AVKARSMIETI
-536 LAPMQM
+536 LAPMLIE
-542 GNVEVN
+542 NVEVN

-557 YPDDETE
+557 CPDDEVE
-564 PDRLVNFTDM
+564 PERLVNFTDM
-574 ALHKAVRSAPNSY
+574 ALHKAVRSSPNSY

-597 TEERLSLESD
+597 TAERLSLEHD
-607 LRRALSN
+607 LRRALAN

-630 KVLSFEALIR
+630 KILSFEALIR
-640 WINPERGM
+640 WINAERGM
-648 VPPLKFIPIAEDTGL
+648 VSPMKFIPIAEDTGL
-663 IIPIGNWVL
+663 IIPIGSWVL
-672 KEALRQMKEW
+672 QEALRQMTQW
-682 DSLGVPPI
+682 DAQGLPPFSV
-690 CTAVNLSVIQ
+690 AVNLSVVQ
-700 FQQDDLAA
+700 FQQDDLASG
-708 NVEDLLKQFDMSSER
+708 VEEALKRYNMPSSR

-742 ILSRLSNVG
+742 VLSRLSNVG

-822 ALLRQQGCDV
+822 NLLKRQGCDV
-832 IQGYYIGKPM
+832 IQGYYVGKPM
-842 PAEQI
+842 PADMI
-847 PEFLRN
+847 PDY
-853 FSLKD
+853 LKSFDLKKISS

>member
-1 MDFCTFFLYKFL
+1 M
-13 NVYIEGTGAALISF
+13 
-27 IENNSTAVLKV
+27 
-38 DASGVILSANAT
+38 SANAV
-50 AYKIFG
+50 AHKIFG
-56 YPEDFLTGCEVK
+56 YPDDFLVGCEIRK
-68 KLFPA
+68 ILPAAAASDGAPLGKLTA
-73 SAREETGGLGVLSS
+73 
-87 LTQSDR
+87 LTVSDQ
-93 VNTLETVALRGD
+93 VNTLETVALRKD
-105 DTEFSVEVVLSAVNT
+105 DTEFAVELVLSAADTRGGVQ
-120 NNGKVYVCQVRDIS
+120 YICQVRDVS

-140 STDSILHTTL
+140 SMDSILHTAL

-156 QTPEQFCPSVCEK
+156 QSPAQFCGPVCEK

-184 EDDGSVNVCAAA
+184 EDDGSVNVCARA
-196 GVRSAGF
+196 GKMAEGF

-208 RWDDPRESFGPSGY
+208 RWDDPRETFGPTGY

-234 DDDKAVDEDGR
+234 EGDKIVDADGS
-245 EHTRQIIC
+245 EHVRQIIC
-253 FPLVSHKGVEGVLE
+253 FPLISHRGVEGVLE
-267 IHSAF
+267 IHSRF
-272 GKMDLNMLQRL
+272 GKMDLGTLQRL

-293 LQIAKDQK
+293 LQIAQDQK
-301 NLRLQEASLIS
+301 NLRLQEASLLS
-312 SPTPIF
+312 SPSPIF
-318 FTDTDG
+318 FTDTNG

-341 EEILNQKISLLKSGI
+341 DEILNSKISVLKSGI

-362 NDLWSTIKGGKTWRG
+362 ENLWSTIKAGKTWRG

-393 VIAPVSDASGAVS
+393 VIAPVFDANGQIS
-406 HYVAIQEDVTERKNA
+406 HFVAIQEDVTERKNA

-443 HERLVEIIARAEKYK
+443 REQLNEIIERAKKYN
-458 TKAALIFADLTNFN
+458 TKVALLFADLTNFN
-472 RINDTLGHSTGDKLL
+472 RINDTLGHAAGDKLL
-487 KAIADRLSRLVSNND
+487 KAIADRLARLISNND

-513 IISENIA
+513 IVSENIA

-525 ALKARSVIETI
+525 AVKARSMIETI
-536 LAPMQM
+536 LAPMQIE
-542 GNVEVN
+542 NVEVN

-557 YPDDETE
+557 CPDDEVE
-564 PDRLVNFTDM
+564 PERLVNFTDM
-574 ALHKAVRSAPNSY
+574 ALHKAVRSSPNSY

-597 TEERLSLESD
+597 TAERLSLEHD
-607 LRRALSN
+607 LRRALAN

-619 YYQPQLDLKTG
+619 YYQPQLDMKTG
-630 KVLSFEALIR
+630 KILSFEALIR
-640 WINPERGM
+640 WINAERGM
-648 VPPLKFIPIAEDTGL
+648 VSPMKFIPIAEDTGL
-663 IIPIGNWVL
+663 IIPIGSWVL
-672 KEALRQMKEW
+672 QEALRQMTQW
-682 DSLGVPPI
+682 DAQGLPPFSV
-690 CTAVNLSVIQ
+690 AVNLSVVQ
-700 FQQDDLAA
+700 FQQDDLASG
-708 NVEDLLKQFDMSSER
+708 VEEALKRYNMPSSR

-742 ILSRLSNVG
+742 VLSRLSNVG

-822 ALLRQQGCDV
+822 NLLKRQGCDV
-832 IQGYYIGKPM
+832 IQGYYVGKPM
-842 PAEQI
+842 PADMI
-847 PEFLRN
+847 PDY
-853 FSLKD
+853 LKSFDLKKISS